1 VEGII
6 RPNAHGVPRLYKKPL
21 VSIFVRHAD
30 GCRLRG
36 KNFTRGCDC
45 PKWLRYS
52 LAGKQYRENA
62 NTRSW
67 AVAED
72 KRAEKQEHLDNPQKI
87 GATSSTFPSTEQRTI
102 SQFIDAFIRDKETN
116 NVGRDFIDALRS
128 QLKRFEAFCT
138 EQRKFYPANI
148 TKPDISDFRAT
159 WATGWQKWKAWS
171 PLKRS
176 KAQTNYRAFLKYCSR
191 GDLLDCFTKIK
202 YNPSKPKPLTAE
214 QVTKLLQQIPKTFAE
229 SPEKITRVTAFVKAA
244 ISLGPA
250 CIDAVLLEREA
261 VQKAANGV
269 VRFERRK
276 TGRIATPRIDQN
288 LRHELLTLRC
298 DSKYLFWDGK
308 GLLDTAVKAWADDIR
323 QLFRDAS
330 LYTKGDLT
338 HRFRD
343 TAIDFWFS
351 EGCNSTEVA
360 DMAGDTVG
368 ILEKHYKDYCSKGRE
383 SHIAKLPARSWEQPN
398 V

>member
-1 VEGII
+1 M
-6 RPNAHGVPRLYKKPL
+6 
-21 VSIFVRHAD
+21 RHAGD
-30 GCRLRG
+30 CHLEG
-36 KNFTRGCDC
+36 KNFARGCDC

-52 LAGKQYRENA
+52 LNGKQHRENA
-62 NTRSW
+62 QTRSW
-67 AVAED
+67 AVAEE
-72 KRAEKQEHLDNPQKI
+72 KRAEKQQQLHNPQK
-87 GATSSTFPSTEQRTI
+87 GVASAEPRTERTI
-102 SQFIDAFIRDKETN
+102 EQYVTAFIKDKQTN
-116 NVGRDFIDALRS
+116 NVGPDFVGALRG

-138 EQRKFYPANI
+138 ERSKIYPTAI
-148 TKPDISDFRAT
+148 TKQDISDFRAT
-159 WATGWQKWKAWS
+159 WASGWQKWKAWS

-191 GDLLDCFTKIK
+191 ADLLDAFTKIK
-202 YNPSKPKPLTAE
+202 YSQSKPRPLTQE
-214 QVTKLLQQIPKTFAE
+214 QVKKLLRQIPKTFAD

-250 CIDAVLLEREA
+250 CIDAVSLEREA
-261 VQKAANGV
+261 LQKASNGV
-269 VRFERRK
+269 LRFERRK
-276 TGRIATPRIDQN
+276 TGRIATPRIDAE
-288 LRHELLTLRC
+288 LRRELLALE
-298 DSKYLFWDGK
+298 SNGSPYLFWDGE

-323 QLFRDAS
+323 QLFKDAS

-360 DMAGDTVG
+360 DMAGDTVA
-368 ILEKHYKDYCSKGRE
+368 IIEKHYKDYCSKGRE
-383 SHIAKLPARSWEQPN
+383 SHIAKLPARSWEQAN